1 MRSGGAQFAS
11 AAGCTEDAIRKHGR
25 WCGDRLMERYLT
37 TVTLQ
42 PIRALSGFGVAGGD
56 YWIPRSQIEPPSQL
70 AELIFPWVDTKHS
83 EVQKRAEGGGEADC
97 AALQFL
103 DMLKFLRT
111 VLLQDSAVLQK
122 LHPSLPLWN
131 RAPFNTATFTNFAAK
146 LNQELSSAVC
156 PFDVAV
162 SQVIPALGNALGDV
176 RSELSV
182 VKEADE
188 SRLNV
193 ARSAV
198 ADALA
203 ALAAVSS
210 QLSTTTSTPRSLL
223 LNTISSSPTA
233 AASFS
238 SLLVGAPS
246 SGSPA
251 AADSPALS
259 SLSSSTD
266 SPTTSGT
273 SFLAP
278 TLPSALPAATA
289 AAAAAASALGTPAS
303 YQLPDLTTVKTLWK
317 EWTEGGEGRA
327 ALSEMDAAK
336 DCRLR
341 TSSKV
346 KQQVYRWRKVVSFVK
361 EREEGGDSVEDT
373 VVHLVHLLKQRK
385 GGLRL
390 LAEELAAAD
399 KRTKWA
405 QLLADK
411 SSSSSISGTTTT
423 S

>member
-1 MRSGGAQFAS
+1 
-11 AAGCTEDAIRKHGR
+11 
-25 WCGDRLMERYLT
+25 
-37 TVTLQ
+37 
-42 PIRALSGFGVAGGD
+42 
-56 YWIPRSQIEPPSQL
+56 
-70 AELIFPWVDTKHS
+70 
-83 EVQKRAEGGGEADC
+83 
-97 AALQFL
+97 
-103 DMLKFLRT
+103 MLKFLRT

-182 VKEADE
+182 VKEAVKTGQAFVQQELARQHHHLETLSVTIKNLTDVCITSRQDE

-210 QLSTTTSTPRSLL
+210 QLSTTTSTPSSLL

-373 VVHLVHLLKQRK
+373 VVHLDHLLKQRK

-399 KRTKWA
+399 KRTKWE